1 MRAGFKGTNINRQFK
16 RHIGQGRGVKF
27 KLTMEDALVYLTNV
41 DPARSTRGMGSL

>member
-1 MRAGFKGTNINRQFK
+1 MQNSAYPQELTP
-16 RHIGQGRGVKF
+16 VKF